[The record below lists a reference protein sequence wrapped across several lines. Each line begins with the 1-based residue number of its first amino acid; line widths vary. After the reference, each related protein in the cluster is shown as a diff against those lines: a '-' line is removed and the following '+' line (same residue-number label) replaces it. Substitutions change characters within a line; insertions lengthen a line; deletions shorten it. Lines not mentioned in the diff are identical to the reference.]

1 LSNPVDASD
10 HALSQVLGPSLQS
23 ATIRL
28 AGALI
33 VLAGFIGLLTRFL

>member
-1 LSNPVDASD
+1 LSDPVNASD
-10 HALSQVLGPSLQS
+10 HALSQFLGPSLQS

-33 VLAGFIGLLTRFL
+33 VLAGIMGLLTRFL